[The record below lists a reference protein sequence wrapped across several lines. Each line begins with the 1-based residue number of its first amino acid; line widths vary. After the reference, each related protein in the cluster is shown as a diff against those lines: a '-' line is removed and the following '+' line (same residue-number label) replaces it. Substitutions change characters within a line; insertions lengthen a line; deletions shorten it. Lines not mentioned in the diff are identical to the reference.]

1 MIDTKSGIMKNV
13 YILNQNFK
21 FLDWPLIIGSNLLLD
36 QLMLAI
42 QPVHLRH
49 EDSF

>member
-36 QLMLAI
+36 QLI
-42 QPVHLRH
+42 QPVHLRP